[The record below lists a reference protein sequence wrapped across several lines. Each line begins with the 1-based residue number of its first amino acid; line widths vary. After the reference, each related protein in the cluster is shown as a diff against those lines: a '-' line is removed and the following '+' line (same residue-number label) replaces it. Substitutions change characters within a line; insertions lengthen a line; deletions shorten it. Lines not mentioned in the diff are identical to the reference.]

1 MGKYKM
7 KIIKLALFENEG
19 RDPLELPERS
29 DFEAQQE
36 LNKEVNKEEID
47 KELGKK
53 GMSHTA
59 EVLSL
64 AMKSIGNTIKASY
77 VADGSVGW
85 VKHSDGI
92 IYEIQVSPAALGKYF
107 TYFQELNTK

>member
-1 MGKYKM
+1 M

-19 RDPLELPERS
+19 KDPLELPERS
-29 DFEAQQE
+29 EFEAQQE
-36 LNKEVNKEEID
+36 INKEEIN